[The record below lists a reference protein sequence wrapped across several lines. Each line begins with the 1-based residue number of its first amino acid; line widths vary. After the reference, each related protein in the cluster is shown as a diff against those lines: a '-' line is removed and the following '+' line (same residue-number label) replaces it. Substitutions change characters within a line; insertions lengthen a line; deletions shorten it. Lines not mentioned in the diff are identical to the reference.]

1 MKRRFIII
9 GLIGIIIIC
18 ILSFIIPKDPYEMV
32 PSFTYLSFDKPLWL
46 CITLSG
52 SFIYMSLLYE
62 LYMFK
67 TKH

>member
-1 MKRRFIII
+1 MKRKFTIIS
-9 GLIGIIIIC
+9 LMGIIIIC
-18 ILSFIIPKDPYEMV
+18 ILSFIIPKNPYQMI
-32 PSFTYLSFDKPLWL
+32 PSFTYLSCDKPLWL

-52 SFIYMSLLYE
+52 SFIYISLLYE

>member
-1 MKRRFIII
+1 MRRKFIIT

-18 ILSFIIPKDPYEMV
+18 ILSFIIPNNPYEMI

-52 SFIYMSLLYE
+52 SFIYISLLYE
-62 LYMFK
+62 IYVLK
-67 TKH
+67 NK